1 MFRCTIRP
9 WTMSETA
16 GAYNVPR
23 GAAYFTSQQVVSYIA
38 YFLFYIIL
46 ARLLTKAEIGQVSL
60 LAAALA
66 VFNTLTQLAL
76 PATATRYISSSLG
89 KGQREDGGAVART
102 ALRIIL
108 VVSVPG
114 TIIAIVLSPTIGPIM
129 LGRADATLLL
139 VTTFLAG
146 LLLDFTALYGGY
158 FLGVG
163 LFAQTV
169 YQNILYIPLSRGMG
183 LVLVGLGLGVLGI
196 PLGWATGGAATLI
209 ISVYFWRNRL
219 PSGTAYPAGPL
230 LQFTMP
236 LFASTLITLGQQW
249 GDITLLQTLLGQLS
263 TTGAYYLVVSS
274 VGFLSVLWTP
284 VSSALY
290 PALSSDHSSN
300 DTDAIVNR
308 LSLATR
314 LTNLA
319 VLPLAAALA
328 AVSTT
333 ALEVAYGPAYSG
345 ETLPFAIL
353 TLTSIFTAQAAIL
366 TITLQAVGET
376 RSLLQVTLVATII
389 DLATVS
395 TMARLLGP
403 TAGASGRALLYAT
416 TVLLSQRI
424 LRPAVKVS
432 PFRGFRKATMLAV
445 SVGLPLF
452 AMDQILI
459 TLNVTALLRLPVLLA
474 VFLGSFVAVS
484 RKGRIFHPGDFTI
497 LKGALPRGLQPY
509 LRTLER
515 LIVV

>member
-1 MFRCTIRP
+1 MTS
-9 WTMSETA
+9 TVE
-16 GAYNVPR
+16 AYNVPR

-38 YFLFYIIL
+38 YFLFYITL

-60 LAAALA
+60 LAATLA

-89 KGQREDGGAVART
+89 KAQRENAGAVART
-102 ALRIIL
+102 ALRVTL
-108 VVSVPG
+108 LVSVPG
-114 TIIAIVLSPTIGPIM
+114 TIVAIALSPTIGPVM

-139 VTTFLAG
+139 ITTFLAG

-169 YQNILYIPLSRGMG
+169 YQNVLYIPLSRGMG

-196 PLGWATGGAATLI
+196 PLGWAIGGAATLT

-219 PSGTAYPAGPL
+219 PTRTRYPVGPL
-230 LQFTMP
+230 IQFTMP
-236 LFASTLITLGQQW
+236 LFAATLITLGQQW
-249 GDITLLQTLLGQLS
+249 GDIALLQTLLGQLS

-274 VGFLSVLWTP
+274 VGFLSVLWIP

-290 PALSSDHSSN
+290 PALASDHSSN
-300 DTDAIVNR
+300 DTNAISSR
-308 LSLATR
+308 LSLAIR

-319 VLPLAAALA
+319 VLPLAASLA

-333 ALEVAYGPAYSG
+333 ALEVAYGPAYAE

-376 RSLLQVTLVATII
+376 HSLLQVTLVATII

-395 TMARLLGP
+395 SMARLLGP
-403 TAGASGRALLYAT
+403 TAGALGRALLYAT

-424 LRPAVKVS
+424 LSPTVRVS

-445 SVGLPLF
+445 GVGLPLF
-452 AMDQILI
+452 AIDQVLI
-459 TLNVTALLRLPVLLA
+459 VFSVSAVLRLPVSLA
-474 VFLGSFVAVS
+474 VFTASFLAVS
-484 RKGRIFHPGDFTI
+484 RKGRIFHQGDFTM
-497 LKGALPRGLQPY
+497 LKGALPRRLQPY
-509 LRTLER
+509 LRTVER
-515 LIVV
+515 LIIV